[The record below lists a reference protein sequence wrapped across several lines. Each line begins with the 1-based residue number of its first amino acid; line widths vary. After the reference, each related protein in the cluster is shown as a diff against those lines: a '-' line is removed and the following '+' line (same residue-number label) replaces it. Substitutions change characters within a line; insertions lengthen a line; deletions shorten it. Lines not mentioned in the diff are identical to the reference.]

1 MAVLAILED
10 DLPRREAMQ
19 ALLPADV
26 EVAWFDRARPMIEWL
41 RERLHSCVLVSLDH
55 DLIALS
61 GEDPGSGMDV
71 AEFLATPSPCA
82 IVLVHTSNPLAAPG
96 MMCLLEHAGWS
107 VERVVAFSDLEW
119 VERTWAPAVHRAVEQ
134 GRTQPG

>member
-41 RERLHSCVLVSLDH
+41 RERLQSCVLVSLDH
-55 DLIALS
+55 DLVSPS
-61 GEDPGSGMDV
+61 GEDPGTGMDV
-71 AEFLATPSPCA
+71 AEFLATQSPCA
-82 IVLVHTSNPLAAPG
+82 TVLVHTSNPLAAPG
-96 MMCLLEHAGWS
+96 MMWLLEHAGWS
-107 VERVVAFSDLEW
+107 VERIVPFSDLEW
-119 VERTWAPAVHRAVEQ
+119 VERAWAPAVHRAVDQ
-134 GRTQPG
+134 RRAPPA